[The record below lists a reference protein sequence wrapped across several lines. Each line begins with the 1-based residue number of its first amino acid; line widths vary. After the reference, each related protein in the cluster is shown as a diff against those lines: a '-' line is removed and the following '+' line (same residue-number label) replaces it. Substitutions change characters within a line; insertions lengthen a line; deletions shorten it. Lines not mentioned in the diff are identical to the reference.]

1 MAQNRFATR
10 RMAENPLEKLLE
22 NQEKIRKAEE
32 RAKASQSKADQSI
45 ILNKVP
51 SKVWVDPKTGKHMMQ
66 GNDGTEVEIDIDRYN
81 IEQARNQEIQQ
92 AYNRTYK
99 RPAGEKQ
106 NYPPAPKSQVATK
119 KTKKVVDTYAD
130 GKPKLN
136 TLDKVKLM
144 PEMLRQG
151 LSSYMSGNRGGQ
163 VVGQP
168 NIPSDLTMALMKS
181 GGMRGAETPQFS
193 DLNLPPAK
201 LPFDLRK
208 KRDTTKEDR
217 NLEFQIAKHKFKKG
231 AEGAKD
237 RVVQHFA
244 DASKKTSQRWA
255 DARDEIKRDTYA
267 LWQQTPSLKD
277 LTTNYASGVKGR
289 VRQLADFATKN
300 LFPQARTIEYANPA
314 KKKKQPVKRRYTKYG
329 TGDSPE

>member
-1 MAQNRFATR
+1 
-10 RMAENPLEKLLE
+10 
-22 NQEKIRKAEE
+22 
-32 RAKASQSKADQSI
+32 
-45 ILNKVP
+45 
-51 SKVWVDPKTGKHMMQ
+51 
-66 GNDGTEVEIDIDRYN
+66 
-81 IEQARNQEIQQ
+81 
-92 AYNRTYK
+92 
-99 RPAGEKQ
+99 
-106 NYPPAPKSQVATK
+106 
-119 KTKKVVDTYAD
+119 
-130 GKPKLN
+130 
-136 TLDKVKLM
+136 
-144 PEMLRQG
+144 
-151 LSSYMSGNRGGQ
+151 
-163 VVGQP
+163 
-168 NIPSDLTMALMKS
+168 
-181 GGMRGAETPQFS
+181 MRGAETPQFS
-193 DLNLPPAK
+193 DLNPPPKTRLAM
-201 LPFDLRK
+201 P
-208 KRDTTKEDR
+208 KRDTSEDR

-277 LTTNYASGVKGR
+277 LATNYASGVKGR